1 MYYTYV
7 LLSLKDNN
15 FYTGFTNNLKLR
27 FEQHNKG
34 LVESTE
40 DRRPFE
46 LIYYEACVD
55 QRDAIKREKY
65 LKTYHGKMFLKRRL
79 KSYLTGWK
87 GSNKLSDIELSK
99 YLNIS
104 ETSLEEVVCCLD
116 LILDDGHIS
125 EVESEGYL
133 REAEGLGAQLIAF
146 GRKVRKQGT
155 RL

>member
-79 KSYLTGWK
+79 KSYLTG
-87 GSNKLSDIELSK
+87 
-99 YLNIS
+99 
-104 ETSLEEVVCCLD
+104 
-116 LILDDGHIS
+116 
-125 EVESEGYL
+125 
-133 REAEGLGAQLIAF
+133 
-146 GRKVRKQGT
+146 
-155 RL
+155 